1 MFFSRSVRLF
11 QFGGIGIIGSLA
23 TGCSFG
29 LSEEAFLACTR
40 LYDGDVSLEGFKK
53 QNEALYS
60 ELSDAGFFDDVEAV
74 SSIKSCY
81 LHITQA
87 CNMNC
92 VGCYSWSRSRNVS
105 KDLSTSEVFHVLD
118 GLRNMSIERIVIS
131 GGEPFLR
138 DDLPQILRYARESC
152 SIDKIEVITN
162 GTLLSREAVR
172 SVKDFVDC
180 IALSID
186 RASSKYP
193 SLIRKGPPFEKLV
206 DCVTLIRQEGIK
218 AHLIATI
225 HSENYEQYNEF
236 INLACF
242 LGASLNFSL
251 LSCPVDGDCRS
262 FCPDDSVLKKI
273 ADSAFTSNS
282 MFSTKGK
289 SYSNFFQNEI
299 KGKCAAGAKV
309 ASVGHDGN
317 VYPCHMLHVSDMCAG
332 NILKDSLEEIALNL
346 HSFSSRCSC
355 VDDIAKCRDCD
366 YRYYCG
372 GGCRARSLLDGGNL
386 DSPDSYC
393 AMNMRFYELCEHKAI
408 DELTFRKFA

>member
-23 TGCSFG
+23 TGCCFG
-29 LSEEAFLACTR
+29 LSEEAFLTCTR
-40 LYDGDVSLEGFKK
+40 LYEGDVSLEGFKK
-53 QNEALYS
+53 QNEVLFS

-74 SSIKSCY
+74 SKIKSCY

-92 VGCYSWSRSRNVS
+92 VGCYSWNTSRNAS

-118 GLRNMSIERIVIS
+118 GLRDMSIERIVVS

-152 SIDKIEVITN
+152 SINRIEVITN

-193 SLIRKGPPFEKLV
+193 SLVGKAPSFAKLV

-218 AHLIATI
+218 VHLIATI

-236 INLACF
+236 VNLACF
-242 LGASLNFSL
+242 LGATLNFSL
-251 LSCPVDGDCRS
+251 LSCPADGDCRA
-262 FCPDDSVLKKI
+262 FRPDDFILKKMAESAFCSNSVL
-273 ADSAFTSNS
+273 
-282 MFSTKGK
+282 STKEK
-289 SYSNFFQNEI
+289 SYSDFFQNEI

-309 ASVGHDGN
+309 ASVGYDGSI
-317 VYPCHMLHVSDMCAG
+317 YPCHMLHVNDMCAG

-346 HSFSSRCSC
+346 QSFSLRLSC
-355 VDDIAKCRDCD
+355 VDDIVKCRDCD

-372 GGCRARSLLDGGNL
+372 GGCRARSLFDGGNL

-393 AMNMRFYELCEHKAI
+393 AMNKHFYELCERKAI
-408 DELTFRKFA
+408 DELAFKKFA